1 MSNLSHFI
9 FSQNIFIIKS
19 WIYIEFLSPLSSLL
33 SLHKISLFSV
43 QVISTSNCC
52 NNDNNDGESNW
63 NDDNERISLF
73 FKMNYL
79 WITRINN
86 NCCCLLSVWV
96 NIFRLIFNCHCNCFS
111 LSALTYDDIDISI
124 KITGL
129 RNVFL
134 NIIWHIYCNW
144 FVGATGIFTCYS
156 SCRKIKNR
164 SA

>member
-19 WIYIEFLSPLSSLL
+19 WINIEFLGPLSSLL
-33 SLHKISLFSV
+33 SLHKISLFSI
-43 QVISTSNCC
+43 QVISTSNSS
-52 NNDNNDGESNW
+52 NNDNNDEESNW
-63 NDDNERISLF
+63 DDDNERIFLF
-73 FKMNYL
+73 FKMNYF
-79 WITRINN
+79 WVTRVND
-86 NCCCLLSVWV
+86 NCCCLLSVLV
-96 NIFRLIFNCHCNCFS
+96 NIFRLIFNSHCDCFG
-111 LSALTYDDIDISI
+111 LSTLTDDDIDICIEIS
-124 KITGL
+124 GF
-129 RNVFL
+129 RNIFL